1 MKTFIVLAL
10 AVVATLA
17 VPQSPVHAKW
27 AEFKL
32 THKKQYSSPIEE
44 LKRQAIFQDNL
55 AKIEEHNAKYA
66 KGEVTY
72 TKAINQFGD
81 LTKEEFLEY
90 VNRGIATRPKLNEK
104 LRLPY
109 VKSGKPAAA
118 EVDWRNSAVTEVKNQ
133 GQCGSCWSFSTTGAV
148 EGQLAISGRG
158 MTSLSEQNLVDCSS
172 GYGNAGCNGGWMDS
186 GFDYI
191 HDNGIMSESAY
202 PYTASDGSCRF
213 DASKSVTS
221 LSGYYD
227 LPSGDESALQDAVAN
242 NGPIAVAL
250 DATDELQFYSGGV
263 LYDTTCSPEA
273 LNHGVL
279 VVGYGSESGSDYW
292 IVKNSWGS
300 GWGEQGYWK
309 QARNRNN
316 NCGIATAASYPAL

>member
-10 AVVATLA
+10 VVVATLA

-44 LKRQAIFQDNL
+44 VKRQAIFQDNL

-90 VNRGIATRPKLNEK
+90 VNRGLVTRPKMNEK

-118 EVDWRNSAVTEVKNQ
+118 EVDWRNTAVTIVKNQ
-133 GQCGSCWSFSTTGAV
+133 GQCGSCWSFSATGAV
-148 EGQLAISGRG
+148 EGQLAISGIG
-158 MTSLSEQNLVDCSS
+158 LTSLSEQNLVDCSS
-172 GYGNAGCNGGWMDS
+172 EYGNDGCNGGLMDS
-186 GFDYI
+186 AFDYI
-191 HDNGIMSESAY
+191 HDNGIMSETTY
-202 PYTASDGSCRF
+202 PYTGMDGSCKF
-213 DASKSVTS
+213 DAYQSITG

-242 NGPIAVAL
+242 HGPIAVAL

-263 LYDTTCSPEA
+263 LYDTTCSAEA

-300 GWGEQGYWK
+300 DWGERGYWK

-316 NCGIATAASYPAL
+316 NCGIASSASYPAL